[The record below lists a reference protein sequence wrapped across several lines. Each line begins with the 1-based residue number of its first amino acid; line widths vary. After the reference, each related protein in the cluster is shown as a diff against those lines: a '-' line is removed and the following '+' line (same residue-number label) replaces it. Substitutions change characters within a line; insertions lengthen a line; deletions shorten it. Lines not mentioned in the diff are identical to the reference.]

1 MLLLYKVTY
10 LAIKRYKKYMYPFD
24 LEIDVSGL
32 FCPYPLL
39 EAKKALNKLAKGEVL
54 KVIAT
59 DPASVIDFKA
69 FATTSTHRLLH
80 YEQTDEGVYCFWLEK

>member
-1 MLLLYKVTY
+1 
-10 LAIKRYKKYMYPFD
+10 MYSFD
-24 LEIDVSGL
+24 FEIDVSGL

-39 EAKKALNKLAKGEVL
+39 EAKKALNTLAKGNIL

-69 FATTSTHRLLH
+69 FATISMHRLLH
-80 YEQTDEGVYCFWLEK
+80 YEQMDGVYCFWLEKG